1 MKDKK
6 KLLVILGAG
15 SSIPCGMP
23 SVEDIDKEMRH
34 WSSQWEARPTFQ
46 AGHAPDVFNT
56 LWNTVES
63 YYRRAP
69 QTHLGIKAN
78 FEKILGEMTAL
89 ANWVTPSSFGNTLAE
104 ALNNPAVKDILLSP
118 TEEHKPYFWRQLITQ
133 QIDYLITNLA
143 SFMRRKCHAFNSHSI
158 KFTQYKGIFSQLRDA
173 FDVGIYNLNYDT
185 VAQSAWP
192 DAFNG
197 FIGES
202 FAARE
207 VGKRQEWGFI
217 YPLHGSVHYSFMN
230 SQVTRQVIWQE
241 DLSGDFIVSE
251 HLKSDMASE
260 FRPIVPATLVAGG
273 FKLDQLLADPAQSF
287 HASLVRHIHEADA
300 FLIIGY
306 GFGDIHVNRALRSR
320 FELFPNRQSQC
331 PPAVVITKSRK
342 NDPSVEC
349 RQAYD
354 FWARELKAS
363 LRCAFFNNQRLKGN
377 AMTTA
382 PFLEGGIFEKAL
394 NDRVAVCHEGFP
406 TSDTTTSNVIRHLN
420 A

>member
-1 MKDKK
+1 
-6 KLLVILGAG
+6 
-15 SSIPCGMP
+15 
-23 SVEDIDKEMRH
+23 
-34 WSSQWEARPTFQ
+34 
-46 AGHAPDVFNT
+46 
-56 LWNTVES
+56 
-63 YYRRAP
+63 
-69 QTHLGIKAN
+69 
-78 FEKILGEMTAL
+78 
-89 ANWVTPSSFGNTLAE
+89 
-104 ALNNPAVKDILLSP
+104 
-118 TEEHKPYFWRQLITQ
+118 
-133 QIDYLITNLA
+133 
-143 SFMRRKCHAFNSHSI
+143 
-158 KFTQYKGIFSQLRDA
+158 
-173 FDVGIYNLNYDT
+173 
-185 VAQSAWP
+185 
-192 DAFNG
+192 
-197 FIGES
+197 
-202 FAARE
+202 
-207 VGKRQEWGFI
+207 
-217 YPLHGSVHYSFMN
+217 MN

-342 NDPSVEC
+342 DDPSVEC

-363 LRCAFFNNQRLKGN
+363 LRCAFFNNQRLKVN
-377 AMTTA
+377 AMTAA

>member
-1 MKDKK
+1 MTEKK

-23 SVEDIDKEMRH
+23 SVQDIDKEMHH
-34 WSSQWEARPTFQ
+34 WSSEWENPPVFR
-46 AGHAPDVFNT
+46 AGQAPDVFNT
-56 LWNTVES
+56 LWNTVDS
-63 YYRRAP
+63 YYRRAHR
-69 QTHLGIKAN
+69 THYGIKAN

-89 ANWVTPSSFGNTLAE
+89 ANWLTPSPFGNTLIE
-104 ALNNPAVKDILLSP
+104 ALNNPLPKKILTSP
-118 TEEHKPYFWRQLITQ
+118 LEEQKPYFWRQLIAQ
-133 QIDYLITNLA
+133 QIDYLITKLA
-143 SFMRRKCHAFNSHSI
+143 SFMRQKCYSFDSQSVD
-158 KFTQYKGIFSQLRDA
+158 FTQCKRIFSQLRDA

-192 DAFNG
+192 GAFNG
-197 FIGES
+197 FIGGS

-217 YPLHGSVHYSFMN
+217 YPLHGSVHYSFTN
-230 SQVTRQVIWQE
+230 SPAARQVIWKE

-260 FRPIVPATLVAGG
+260 FRPVIPATLVAGG
-273 FKLDQLLADPAQSF
+273 FKLDQLLSDPAQSF
-287 HASLVRHIHEADA
+287 HASLVRHVHEADA

-320 FELFPNRQSQC
+320 FELIPNRQSQC
-331 PPAVVITKSRK
+331 PPAVVITKSGK
-342 NDPSVEC
+342 DDPTVEY
-349 RQAYD
+349 REGYD

-363 LRCAFFNNQRLKGN
+363 LGCTFFNKQRLTGN
-377 AMTTA
+377 TMAA
-382 PFLEGGIFEKAL
+382 ASFLEAGVFEMAS
-394 NDRVAVCHEGFP
+394 NRPVAVCHEGFP
-406 TSDTTTSNVIRHLN
+406 TSDTTNSNVIRHLN